1 MIIIRIYGK
10 NNNAVLF
17 LPKEQRQS
25 FYSKQ
30 DRFVREAKKVFFR
43 FIGAKNSS
51 AMTSNGFCTITS
63 TPLGHKTVPTVTSI

>member
-30 DRFVREAKKVFFR
+30 DRFVREAKNVSMIDGSLYHQ
-43 FIGAKNSS
+43 IGNPTNTVSYADMSS
-51 AMTSNGFCTITS
+51 AFAMICLLS
-63 TPLGHKTVPTVTSI
+63 